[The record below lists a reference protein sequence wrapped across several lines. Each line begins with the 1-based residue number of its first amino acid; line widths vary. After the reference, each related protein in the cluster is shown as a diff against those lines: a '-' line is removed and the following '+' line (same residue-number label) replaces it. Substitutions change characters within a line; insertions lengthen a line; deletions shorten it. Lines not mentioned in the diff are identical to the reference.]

1 MIPYGRILF
10 IVSALLL
17 FVGCEKNHYRLQP
30 VTNGT
35 PSTTITEGKGELVI
49 YRISPYGILK
59 TPFLAANSQVFGQCS
74 HKKAVFIELDSGIQ
88 TISVGSK
95 TFDIQ
100 IAEGQR
106 TYASCIPYKLKLIG
120 AEKGSEIVHNLEHV
134 KAASK
139 NM

>member
-1 MIPYGRILF
+1 MTRYGRILF

-59 TPFLAANSQVFGQCS
+59 TPYLAANSQVFGQCS
-74 HKKAVFIELDSGIQ
+74 YKKAVFIELDSGIQ

-100 IAEGQR
+100 ISEGQR
-106 TYASCIPYKLKLIG
+106 TYASCIPWKLKLIE

-134 KAASK
+134 KAR
-139 NM
+139 